1 MLFNYHVKEMFRQC
15 AFFLPKEKKPRT
27 EKKKKEKRL
36 REAQCED
43 HTAPTEVGTVT
54 YCTLEETDGPSE
66 TEEAVKKEQRNMQAS
81 SLVLMSKASP
91 FTLGQAKRKKKKRR
105 KRIRLRKHAQKLSE
119 SAEGNKMSC
128 KTKKKERNNDILY
141 ISIPAEGCRIN

>member
-27 EKKKKEKRL
+27 EKKKRL

-119 SAEGNKMSC
+119 TAEGNKMSC
-128 KTKKKERNNDILY
+128 KKKNK
-141 ISIPAEGCRIN
+141 

>member
-1 MLFNYHVKEMFRQC
+1 MLF
-15 AFFLPKEKKPRT
+15 FFQKRKNPEQKK
-27 EKKKKEKRL
+27 KRL

-91 FTLGQAKRKKKKRR
+91 FTLGQAKRKKEKNQAQETCPEIKRLLKGTRCPAKK
-105 KRIRLRKHAQKLSE
+105 
-119 SAEGNKMSC
+119 
-128 KTKKKERNNDILY
+128 
-141 ISIPAEGCRIN
+141 

>member
-1 MLFNYHVKEMFRQC
+1 MLFSSKR
-15 AFFLPKEKKPRT
+15 EKTQNR
-27 EKKKKEKRL
+27 KKKRL
-36 REAQCED
+36 REAQRED

-91 FTLGQAKRKKKKRR
+91 FTLGQAKRKKKRR
-105 KRIRLRKHAQKLSE
+105 KRIRLRKHAQKPNE
-119 SAEGNKMSC
+119 TAEGNKTSC
-128 KTKKKERNNDILY
+128 KK
-141 ISIPAEGCRIN
+141 

>member
-1 MLFNYHVKEMFRQC
+1 MC
-15 AFFLPKEKKPRT
+15 FFSFQKRKNPEQKK
-27 EKKKKEKRL
+27 KRL

-91 FTLGQAKRKKKKRR
+91 FTLGQAKRKKKRR
-105 KRIRLRKHAQKLSE
+105 KRIRLRKHAQKLRE
-119 SAEGNKMSC
+119 TAEGNKMSC
-128 KTKKKERNNDILY
+128 KKIK
-141 ISIPAEGCRIN
+141 